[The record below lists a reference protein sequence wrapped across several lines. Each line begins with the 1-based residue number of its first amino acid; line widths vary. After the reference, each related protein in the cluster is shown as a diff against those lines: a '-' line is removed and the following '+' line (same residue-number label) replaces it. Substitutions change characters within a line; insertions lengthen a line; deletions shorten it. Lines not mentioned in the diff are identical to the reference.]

1 MLAIIRVFSTILIL
15 MRVMVYG
22 MMIRLF
28 TMNLGR
34 ASASPISV
42 TKLMVYEKSVMAL
55 NELCRDRGAK
65 YLNTKLDAGA

>member
-1 MLAIIRVFSTILIL
+1 M
-15 MRVMVYG
+15 YG